1 MNRYYYQI
9 FLKLFLKD
17 IWHALFGR
25 RNFLPSNRIIEWLA
39 DKVCVLSIPREF
51 CENLIFLFCGPSKFM
66 NQVFKYLNI
75 F

>member
-25 RNFLPSNRIIEWLA
+25 RDFLPNSNLIKWLG
-39 DKVCVLSIPREF
+39 DKVCDLPKPEQF
-51 CENLIFLFCGPSKFM
+51 CENILFLYCGPSKFINKVM
-66 NQVFKYLNI
+66 NDYF
-75 F
+75 